1 MRRPKKVIA
10 WNNRLT
16 LRIVVYILIIGILVV
31 TLFPV
36 AWMLSTSLKTLG
48 EVTGKTPR
56 WIPSTISLEAY
67 KTVLTDPAILTF
79 FKNTLIVCSAVALI
93 NIFLASLAGYAFSRF
108 DFKGRMS
115 LMMAIL
121 ATQMFPLVLLLIALY
136 YLFFRLRLLDTYIA
150 LILSYLSFS
159 LPFSIWMMKNF
170 FDSIPKALEDAA
182 MVDGCNRIKVLFRVT
197 FPLAVPGA
205 LVAGL
210 FSFLNGWN
218 NLLYSL
224 TLTSSNE
231 MRLIAPG
238 LVLRYVPEAYV
249 LWPEMMATAIL
260 VTIPL
265 VLIFIFLQK
274 YMIRGLTAG
283 AVKG

>member
-1 MRRPKKVIA
+1 VIA

-218 NLLYSL
+218 N
-224 TLTSSNE
+224 
-231 MRLIAPG
+231 
-238 LVLRYVPEAYV
+238 
-249 LWPEMMATAIL
+249 
-260 VTIPL
+260 
-265 VLIFIFLQK
+265 
-274 YMIRGLTAG
+274 
-283 AVKG
+283 

>member
-1 MRRPKKVIA
+1 MRRPKKAIT
-10 WNNRLT
+10 WDNRHT
-16 LRIVVYILIIGILVV
+16 LKIVVYILIIGILVV

-48 EVTGKTPR
+48 EVTSMTPR
-56 WIPSTISLEAY
+56 WIPETISLEAY

-108 DFKGRMS
+108 KFKGRMS

-182 MVDGCNRIKVLFRVT
+182 MVDGCSRIKVLFRVT